1 MELAYKEDLFFIL
14 SASMDKEDAEKETE
28 RIANNFK
35 KVYASKPSNLQPING
50 NDTYRY
56 FYDELV
62 EESGWYGTIYY
73 LHRVDKLVNGKWK
86 TFMEFKGASE
96 KNKCKELV
104 ERLQLGGNSVI
115 KY

>member
-14 SASMDKEDAEKETE
+14 SASMEKEEAEKETE

-35 KVYASKPSNLQPING
+35 KAYSPKPSSLQPIVG
-50 NDTYRY
+50 KDTYRY

-62 EESGWYGTIYY
+62 EESGWYGSIYY
-73 LHRVDKLVNGKWK
+73 MHRIDKYEEGKWK
-86 TFMEFKGASE
+86 TFMKFKGASE
-96 KNKCKELV
+96 KSKCRELV
-104 ERLQLGGNSVI
+104 ERLELGGNSVI